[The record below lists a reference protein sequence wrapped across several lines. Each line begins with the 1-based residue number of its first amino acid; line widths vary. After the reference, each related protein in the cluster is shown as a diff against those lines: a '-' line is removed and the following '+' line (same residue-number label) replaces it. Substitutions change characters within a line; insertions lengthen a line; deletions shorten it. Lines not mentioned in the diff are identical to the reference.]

1 MNWKSL
7 RRQLADEARDYRAAL
22 REFKDNFRYLEGW
35 ITLALVAATIMM
47 LIAWA
52 FASLGF
58 NPPSDSVG
66 QFMHRF
72 GLWSCRPISNFNG
85 VIVIVDAMLL
95 VFLIAVT
102 LGSVLN
108 QMERVKQGLPR
119 NPGELIFLIL
129 LMLAVGVGGIVYMRW
144 IC

>member
-1 MNWKSL
+1 MKWKDF
-7 RRQLADEARDYRAAL
+7 RRQIAAEARDYLAAL
-22 REFKDNFRYLEGW
+22 RELRDNLRYLEGW
-35 ITLALVAATIMM
+35 ITLALVVATLLM
-47 LIAWA
+47 LVAWV

-58 NPPSDSVG
+58 NPPSDHVG

-72 GLWSCRPISNFNG
+72 GLWSCRPISNVNG

-95 VFLIAVT
+95 VFLIALT

-108 QMERVKQGLPR
+108 QMDRVKKGQPR
-119 NPGELIFLIL
+119 NPGELIFLTL

>member
-1 MNWKSL
+1 MNWKNF
-7 RRQLADEARDYRAAL
+7 RRQLAAEARDYLAAL
-22 REFKDNFRYLEGW
+22 REFRDNLRYLEGW
-35 ITLALVAATIMM
+35 ITLALVVTTILM
-47 LIAWA
+47 LVAWA
-52 FASLGF
+52 FASMGF
-58 NPPSDSVG
+58 NPPSDHVG
-66 QFMHRF
+66 QFMYRF
-72 GLWSCRPISNFNG
+72 GLRSCRPISNFNG

-108 QMERVKQGLPR
+108 QMTRVKQGLPR
-119 NPGELIFLIL
+119 SPGESTFLIL

>member
-1 MNWKSL
+1 MNWKNFRS
-7 RRQLADEARDYRAAL
+7 QLAAEARDYLAAL
-22 REFKDNFRYLEGW
+22 RDLRDNLRYLEGW
-35 ITLALVAATIMM
+35 ITLALVAATILM

-52 FASLGF
+52 LASLGF
-58 NPPSDSVG
+58 NPPSEHVG

-108 QMERVKQGLPR
+108 QMERVKQGQPR

-129 LMLAVGVGGIVYMRW
+129 LMLVVGVGGIVYMRW

>member
-1 MNWKSL
+1 MKWKNL
-7 RRQLADEARDYRAAL
+7 RRQLVSEAQDYLAAL
-22 REFKDNFRYLEGW
+22 RELRDNLRYLEGW
-35 ITLALVAATIMM
+35 ITLALLAAVLLM
-47 LIAWA
+47 LVAWA
-52 FASLGF
+52 LASLGF
-58 NPPSDSVG
+58 NPPSDDMG

-72 GLWSCRPISNFNG
+72 GLWSCRPISNFSG
-85 VIVIVDAMLL
+85 VIVIVDAILL

-129 LMLAVGVGGIVYMRW
+129 LMLVVGVGGIVYMRW